1 MSFRDDHDAAI
12 ARVDALEHEL
22 ATAREANTKLE
33 AKVSR
38 LQREI
43 RRLEGKDDSTIE
55 FTPMREPAMPIWIGI
70 ATKVLA
76 ILVFASIAIVIIA
89 GAAAPS

>member
-12 ARVDALEHEL
+12 ARIDSLEHEL
-22 ATAREANTKLE
+22 ATATERNATLE

-43 RRLEGKDDSTIE
+43 RRLEGNDDATIE
-55 FTPMREPAMPIWIGI
+55 FMPVREHQLPGWISV
-70 ATKVLA
+70 ASRVLG
-76 ILVFASIAIVIIA
+76 LVVFAMLALIIVL
-89 GAAAPS
+89 GATAPG